1 MNETILQK
9 LAKPMLLA
17 APIIWGTSFVVMKHS
32 LDSFTPL
39 YLLAFRF
46 TAAALVLGLVFWKS
60 WRHLDRGYLMGGLAT
75 GTLLFWAYAFQTFGL
90 EGTTSGKNAFL
101 TAVYCVIVPF
111 LNWAVSRKR
120 PDGWNVLAAVAC
132 VAGIGLVSLSGEGGN
147 LTMGLGDALTLVCGF
162 FFAAHI
168 VVVNRYAQGRDI
180 FLLTTL
186 QFAFFA
192 LWSWVGAVLFREPFP
207 TDLSGGALFGL
218 AYLVIFAS
226 CGGLLFQNI
235 GQKYT
240 APATAAVLLSLEA
253 PFGVL
258 SSILVGEEELNP
270 AMVVGFG
277 LIFLAVICSE
287 TKFAFLRPKKGVD
300 NPAPDAYNDTQANT
314 LQTCDEE
321 K

>member
-9 LAKPMLLA
+9 MAKPMLLA

-75 GTLLFWAYAFQTFGL
+75 GTLLFLAYAFQTFGL

-111 LNWAVSRKR
+111 LNWVVSRKR

-186 QFAFFA
+186 QFASFA
-192 LWSWVGAVLFREPFP
+192 LFSWIGVLVTRP
-207 TDLSGGALFGL
+207 ALTPGVFDQSLIFGL

-226 CGGLLFQNI
+226 CGALLFQNI

-240 APATAAVLLSLEA
+240 PAATAAVLLSLEA
-253 PFGVL
+253 PFGVFF
-258 SSILVGEEELNP
+258 SILFAGERPTPL
-270 AMVVGFG
+270 MFVGFA
-277 LIFLAVICSE
+277 LIFLAVVCSE
-287 TKFAFLRPKKGVD
+287 TKFSFLRKKRVD
-300 NPAPDAYNDTQANT
+300 
-314 LQTCDEE
+314 
-321 K
+321 KV